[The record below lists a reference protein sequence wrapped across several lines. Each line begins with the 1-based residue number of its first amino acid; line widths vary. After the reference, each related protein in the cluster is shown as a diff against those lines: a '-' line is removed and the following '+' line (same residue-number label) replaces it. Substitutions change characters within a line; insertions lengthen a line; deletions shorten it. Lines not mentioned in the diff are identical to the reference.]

1 MPEPWK
7 QKTYGWRQSDLGMD
21 WRMAIEE
28 ARKKMDNERLEVG
41 PGMPGILTP

>member
-1 MPEPWK
+1 MPEQRN
-7 QKTYGWRQSDLGMD
+7 QKIYGWRQSEIEME

-28 ARKKMDNERLEVG
+28 ARKKLDRERLKTG